1 MNEGNVLEE
10 ELGLG
15 IDGGKFDVVDVDV
28 NQLGV
33 TMTLES
39 LISKDQIQLVK
50 SNRLTR
56 QLANQKD
63 FLRIALIL
71 LFLLVT
77 VFPAYSL
84 ISLTESR
91 YFKQFLY
98 TRN

>member
-1 MNEGNVLEE
+1 MRIDPSSQVKQENVLEE
-10 ELGLG
+10 GLGLG
-15 IDGGKFDVVDVDV
+15 IGGGGGELDGVDVDV

-84 ISLTESR
+84 ISLT
-91 YFKQFLY
+91 
-98 TRN
+98 

>member
-1 MNEGNVLEE
+1 MNEENVLEG

-15 IDGGKFDVVDVDV
+15 IGGGGGELDGVDVDV

-63 FLRIALIL
+63 FIRIALIL
-71 LFLLVT
+71 LSFWSRSSLLT
-77 VFPAYSL
+77 HL
-84 ISLTESR
+84 
-91 YFKQFLY
+91 
-98 TRN
+98 